1 MRKKKRIQVPA
12 GNPKRAPARD
22 AFANAL
28 ARIGAGMP
36 SLMEGTTYQM
46 QRLTRNYNLL
56 NSLYREHWIMR
67 RIVDIIPGDMLK
79 NWITITTEV
88 DPKALKRIDL
98 VLRRTQL
105 IQKLKTGMQWGRLY
119 GGAVG
124 VMLIK
129 GQGYDLAEPV
139 DLDRIMPGDFCGIMV
154 LDRWNGV
161 SPSGEL
167 IGDISDPEYGLPK
180 YYLVTDTV
188 SGVTTKIHNSR
199 VLRFIGDDLPYWESQ
214 AEEQWGASVIESVF
228 DELKKRDNVSWNIA
242 QLTFMASLRVL
253 KMNDLG
259 QTLSATDEQTQA
271 ELYKT
276 IQAQNWLMSN
286 SGVQVLDK
294 EDGFETHQYTFGG
307 ISEVYQQFMMDISGA
322 AQIPATK
329 LFGRAPAGM
338 NATGESDLQNYYDM
352 IGQEQ
357 ESKLRPILNKLLPI
371 LCMSVFGAIPDD
383 LDFDFDP
390 VSEPSDKERSELA
403 KTGTENV
410 VTALNAGLVSKRT
423 ALQEL
428 KQQSERT
435 GVWTNITDEDIMKAS
450 DEIEEEGEFGG
461 FGGTENY
468 SSLTQDN
475 EYTKDPDPDNW
486 KTIKGEK
493 VHIDENGNIDG
504 GAGGKFVGRKFN
516 GSEQEHVIKAVKA
529 ASAKAKQFEKP
540 KALHSNNVYDLDDPK
555 GMSDCVDETIKRMGK
570 TGKITSEFKSEIAK
584 GIRSI
589 DEFSRKRYDEIRK
602 DESEYAK
609 EANRSIDVLLEN
621 SPSYNGSIYRGI
633 SVTKKELNQY
643 IRYSKKGIPFD
654 QKGLSSWSSEK
665 KIADS
670 FIRLDED
677 RNCGIMFIK
686 EGVGFTNSTSIKHMS
701 AFTEEN
707 EVLVHRKTKMKI
719 TKYYK
724 HGKTHFFTVEEVN
737 ENE

>member
-105 IQKLKTGMQWGRLY
+105 IQKIKTGMQWGRLY

-139 DLDRIMPGDFCGIMV
+139 DLDRIMPGDFCGITV

-253 KMNDLG
+253 KMSDLG

-371 LCMSVFGAIPDD
+371 LCMSVFGAVPDD

-461 FGGTENY
+461 FGDITGMEPSEMN
-468 SSLTQDN
+468 SHVNDDEFDESKHPRN
-475 EYTKDPDPDNW
+475 
-486 KTIKGEK
+486 
-493 VHIDENGNIDG
+493 ENGEFTSNG
-504 GAGGKFVGRKFN
+504 GSVSANEEDNDKKTTSDISDVLGEEFTGYKG
-516 GSEQEHVIKAVKA
+516 KA
-529 ASAKAKQFEKP
+529 AVDKLLTEKKGHVKSAFRNKTFGDIALVYGNERLGLRHIISQRKKQGFTDEKI
-540 KALHSNNVYDLDDPK
+540 KSLLYDLDD
-555 GMSDCVDETIKRMGK
+555 VITNGK
-570 TGKITSEFKSEIAK
+570 VAPSNNGRATFEVYKDGKVAII
-584 GIRSI
+584 
-589 DEFSRKRYDEIRK
+589 
-602 DESEYAK
+602 
-609 EANRSIDVLLEN
+609 
-621 SPSYNGSIYRGI
+621 SPSLQGNKFTFVLTAYKSRN
-633 SVTKKELNQY
+633 KK
-643 IRYSKKGIPFD
+643 
-654 QKGLSSWSSEK
+654 
-665 KIADS
+665 
-670 FIRLDED
+670 
-677 RNCGIMFIK
+677 
-686 EGVGFTNSTSIKHMS
+686 
-701 AFTEEN
+701 
-707 EVLVHRKTKMKI
+707 
-719 TKYYK
+719 
-724 HGKTHFFTVEEVN
+724 
-737 ENE
+737 

>member
-105 IQKLKTGMQWGRLY
+105 IQKIKTGMQWGRLY

-139 DLDRIMPGDFCGIMV
+139 DLDRIMPGDFCGITV

-214 AEEQWGASVIESVF
+214 SEEQWGASVIESVF

-357 ESKLRPILNKLLPI
+357 ESKLCPILNKLLPI
-371 LCMSVFGAIPDD
+371 LCMSVFGAVPDD

-410 VTALNAGLVSKRT
+410 VTAINAGLVSKRT

-450 DEIEEEGEFGG
+450 DEVEGEGEFGG
-461 FGGTENY
+461 FSGMLGVDESESDGDELHKTSNSVQDSGKWVTMNGTHV
-468 SSLTQDN
+468 
-475 EYTKDPDPDNW
+475 
-486 KTIKGEK
+486 K
-493 VHIDENGNIDG
+493 VDENGEIKNGPLKGQKYTPKLKAPKYTKAEGYEKQIGSPIHG
-504 GAGGKFVGRKFN
+504 G
-516 GSEQEHVIKAVKA
+516 
-529 ASAKAKQFEKP
+529 
-540 KALHSNNVYDLDDPK
+540 Y
-555 GMSDCVDETIKRMGK
+555 
-570 TGKITSEFKSEIAK
+570 K
-584 GIRSI
+584 GINAINKLLETKNGYVPDAFTRSDIGSIALPWGDDFMGLKHIIQERQSQGI
-589 DEFSRKRYDEIRK
+589 DTNEFLQHLPDIIENGNLDSRNGRFYIRK
-602 DESEYAK
+602 DHYTAVISPTYFDDHFTFVLTGWDENVSET
-609 EANRSIDVLLEN
+609 
-621 SPSYNGSIYRGI
+621 
-633 SVTKKELNQY
+633 TKK
-643 IRYSKKGIPFD
+643 
-654 QKGLSSWSSEK
+654 
-665 KIADS
+665 
-670 FIRLDED
+670 
-677 RNCGIMFIK
+677 
-686 EGVGFTNSTSIKHMS
+686 H
-701 AFTEEN
+701 
-707 EVLVHRKTKMKI
+707 
-719 TKYYK
+719 
-724 HGKTHFFTVEEVN
+724 
-737 ENE
+737 